1 MNFRS
6 TTILLAIITSGFAQ
20 AQLTVDNTQTPAQ
33 LVQNVLLGGGV
44 TASNI
49 TFNGGS
55 ATVLNEQIG
64 SFVATATNLGLGGGV
79 IMGSGDVNVAIGP
92 NTQTSATL
100 GGGNFGF
107 NDPDL
112 DQLSNV
118 NTNDAAILEFDFVPT
133 GDSLKFRYV
142 FSSEEY
148 DEYVCG
154 TVNDAFGFFLS
165 GPGITG
171 PFTNNAINIALVPGT
186 NVPVSINTVNNGS
199 VGSNGDVANCS
210 NLDPNWQANSVYF
223 VSNNSGTTIE
233 FDGMTVVLTARA
245 LVQCGQTYHI
255 KLAIADGGDTA
266 FDSGVFLEENSFAS
280 TGQVIPSLTTS
291 GLGVSANDTTMFE
304 GCGIIPFNFHRMG
317 DTTNTDTVQLVIGGT
332 ATPGVDYY
340 PPIPTQLIYQ
350 PGDTLIIFPLTV
362 PLDADGLETFTL
374 QVTENIVCSG
384 QTVISNYTFY
394 IDQYADLNVVTTDVS
409 GLCEQDYDIGPTVT
423 QGAGYYG
430 YLWSTGETTPTIN
443 VQVDTTTTFY
453 VTVTDTCS
461 LAPVQD
467 SITVSIPNYPPLQ
480 VTVSPDVA
488 IPCLETDDISVT
500 STVGGNSQYTY
511 EWTLNGQSLSATTTI
526 NVPAGP
532 PLWYVLT
539 VEEGCGHSAQDSV
552 LVTTVPLPAIEVQNW
567 DSTVFCIGDSV
578 VLYPLGVTG
587 GNGVYTYSWTNGAGT
602 ILSNTDS
609 LLVGVPADSAY
620 VLHVQDQC
628 GSIADSVFTT
638 LIPRYDPFLISLTAD
653 STICSGDSI
662 TLWAQVTGGSG
673 VYTFDWEGW
682 DWSDPKY
689 TYGGDADATFTVD
702 VLDQCG
708 EGISAVSKVTVQHP
722 EAHILID
729 NQGED
734 DWLFQA
740 RTVPFVVPVMI
751 WDLGDGT
758 KVKATSTTH
767 SYLDLEDHW
776 VMLHIVSDEGCKAVD
791 SLLVIAPGTLYFP
804 NAFTPDGD
812 GINETF
818 GPIGAAIDEFKMT
831 IFDRWGHVVYESESM
846 DQPWDG
852 KVNGGADAVSGVYVY
867 LYRAKGHYFEADKR
881 YGHVTLVRG
890 SNGR

>member
-6 TTILLAIITSGFAQ
+6 TTILLAIITSGIAQ

-443 VQVDTTTTFY
+443 V
-453 VTVTDTCS
+453 
-461 LAPVQD
+461 
-467 SITVSIPNYPPLQ
+467 
-480 VTVSPDVA
+480 
-488 IPCLETDDISVT
+488 
-500 STVGGNSQYTY
+500 
-511 EWTLNGQSLSATTTI
+511 
-526 NVPAGP
+526 
-532 PLWYVLT
+532 
-539 VEEGCGHSAQDSV
+539 
-552 LVTTVPLPAIEVQNW
+552 
-567 DSTVFCIGDSV
+567 
-578 VLYPLGVTG
+578 
-587 GNGVYTYSWTNGAGT
+587 
-602 ILSNTDS
+602 
-609 LLVGVPADSAY
+609 
-620 VLHVQDQC
+620 
-628 GSIADSVFTT
+628 
-638 LIPRYDPFLISLTAD
+638 
-653 STICSGDSI
+653 
-662 TLWAQVTGGSG
+662 
-673 VYTFDWEGW
+673 
-682 DWSDPKY
+682 
-689 TYGGDADATFTVD
+689 
-702 VLDQCG
+702 
-708 EGISAVSKVTVQHP
+708 
-722 EAHILID
+722 
-729 NQGED
+729 
-734 DWLFQA
+734 
-740 RTVPFVVPVMI
+740 
-751 WDLGDGT
+751 
-758 KVKATSTTH
+758 
-767 SYLDLEDHW
+767 
-776 VMLHIVSDEGCKAVD
+776 
-791 SLLVIAPGTLYFP
+791 
-804 NAFTPDGD
+804 
-812 GINETF
+812 
-818 GPIGAAIDEFKMT
+818 
-831 IFDRWGHVVYESESM
+831 
-846 DQPWDG
+846 
-852 KVNGGADAVSGVYVY
+852 
-867 LYRAKGHYFEADKR
+867 
-881 YGHVTLVRG
+881 
-890 SNGR
+890 